1 MVTFHNPVDTV
12 ARQMIAWLQ
21 QGLIAGPAVRDYM
34 AATLEDSSSEALCQL
49 LQADADA
56 YSGPLQELL
65 FFPDEAFQANLEES
79 LQKAC
84 LTKAD
89 EPALREALGQQEVI
103 VPLHLPPFETVISR
117 SLPPEVIPG
126 LVTRLKIWKNLPTAL
141 LAVLGASMPPA
152 LALRCRVFFRN
163 ASFTWNEVLTR
174 FFARLVQS
182 LKPDDPDFI
191 RTFRLTLT
199 IIDEKPLTHDLQ
211 TLFLQKKASL
221 LRMLHQYEIFETH
234 RLKLNMEILM
244 LQRAGAPAPDP
255 ALVRECI
262 ADIDAICLQVWG
274 VMRQG

>member
-1 MVTFHNPVDTV
+1 MPTLTV
-12 ARQMIAWLQ
+12 VPCRN
-21 QGLIAGPAVRDYM
+21 
-34 AATLEDSSSEALCQL
+34 CF
-49 LQADADA
+49 
-56 YSGPLQELL
+56 
-65 FFPDEAFQANLEES
+65 FFPDKAFQANLEES

-89 EPALREALGQQEVI
+89 EPVLREALGQQEVI
-103 VPLHLPPFETVISR
+103 VPLHLPPSESAIALP
-117 SLPPEVIPG
+117 LPPEVIPG
-126 LVTRLKIWKNLPTAL
+126 LVTRLKIWKNLPPAL
-141 LAVLGASMPPA
+141 LAVLGASKPPA

-199 IIDEKPLTHDLQ
+199 IIDEKPLTHDVQ
-211 TLFLQKKASL
+211 ALFWQKKASL

-244 LQRAGAPAPDP
+244 LQRAGAPALDP
-255 ALVRECI
+255 VLVRACI
-262 ADIDAICLQVWG
+262 ADIDAVCLQVWE
-274 VMRQG
+274 VMRQV